1 MEVILQQDVKGLGK
15 KGEVV
20 KVAEGYAR
28 NFLFPRKLAIEAT
41 KSALRQV
48 QEERR
53 VQSQKAKREE
63 IEAQEL
69 AKELESKPLVLKAKT
84 GDGGKLFG
92 SITSTDIV
100 DGLKQRGVKVD
111 KRRVQLAEPI
121 KSLGSY
127 RVPIRLLPG
136 IVAELTV
143 QVEAES

>member
-1 MEVILQQDVKGLGK
+1 MSHPAARCQGLGK
-15 KGEVV
+15 GQVV

>member
-69 AKELESKPLVLKAKT
+69 ATELESKPLVLKAKT

>member
-1 MEVILQQDVKGLGK
+1 M
-15 KGEVV
+15 
-20 KVAEGYAR
+20 
-28 NFLFPRKLAIEAT
+28 
-41 KSALRQV
+41 